1 MRELENE
8 FTAGSGTTDD
18 YNMGHR
24 ENSAEQGAASPSR
37 DTHRPGLPE

>member
-18 YNMGHR
+18 YNMGHSQKAMPKGIPGHTFPR
-24 ENSAEQGAASPSR
+24 AAR
-37 DTHRPGLPE
+37 YRG